1 MKRIH
6 LIALIVLF
14 PVLLNAQYFLTGQ
27 DPASIRWRQIR
38 SDNFR
43 IIFASEDS
51 VRAGKL
57 LNLFQHAYPHIRFDL
72 ASPETRSDVI
82 LHNRSVISNAM
93 VGWAPRRI
101 DFFHTPPQDGYAQ
114 DWFRQLTIHELRHLA
129 QVSKVNRGFGKSLS
143 VLFGQQ
149 GTAGLFGIFVP
160 FWFVEGDAVA
170 TETAMSYSGR
180 GRSPL
185 FEAGLRA
192 QLLEIGY
199 YVYDKAYFGSYKDY
213 TPDVYELGYYVV
225 GHNKFKYGPAI
236 WEKPLQ
242 RVSALPFTLTPFS
255 SGIRK
260 VSGYGK
266 LGLYNETMF
275 DLYEIWKRQDDSLTF
290 SPTLQLSP
298 THTSYTSYSSPQ
310 ALSGGSI
317 VALQSSMDD
326 INRIV
331 SIAGEKVEVLFTPG
345 TMLYNA
351 ISATDSLVA
360 WCEYQPDPRW
370 SNRDYSVIKIGN
382 LKTREQR
389 QMTFQSRYFS
399 PSLSC
404 DSRRIVV
411 CETAISGVNALVMLN
426 VADGAELFRFSS
438 DTLFFQSPQCIPSQE
453 KIAAVVVGQ
462 QGKSVIMVDMTNGQS
477 EFLIPFTYDDI
488 SLTDADD
495 NAILLSSGKSGIN
508 NIFRLD
514 LKNRRLIQL
523 ASSRFG
529 ADDAVFAAQGDIVF
543 SDYSSKGFSV
553 VQLPRQ
559 KQLAIPYDELT
570 HQGYQLAD
578 SLSSISTYNIDKVKI
593 TDTVF
598 TTKPYHK
605 ALNLFNFHSWAPF
618 SADADNYTVNPG
630 LSLMSQN
637 TLSTAVTTFDY
648 VFNTNEQTGKYS
660 LGFDYYGFY
669 PVISL
674 NASRELR
681 RARVNHEGE
690 IVDLKWWETSIS
702 GGTYIPLIYYQGPWI
717 RAFVPGVNYEQTM
730 RKMEE
735 GIKLDFREKI
745 SHSFSYSLYFYSFY
759 KSSLRDLIPPW
770 GLSVRSVY
778 QHALSD
784 IEPANQYYVGAN
796 VYMPGIA
803 KHHGMRLYAAFE
815 EQKRGMVEFGHYI
828 SFPRGFTSLFF
839 DQNLSFKADYM
850 FPILYP
856 DMNIPTVLY
865 LKRISG
871 GLFTDVFQG
880 SFNQSSSNLVS
891 SGLEL
896 YSDWHFLNFPF
907 PVTLGGRLSRLNN
920 DGKFVAEFLFGINTS
935 SLY

>member
-1 MKRIH
+1 MNRIH
-6 LIALIVLF
+6 LLTLIFLF
-14 PVLLNAQYFLTGQ
+14 PLLLNAQYFLTGQ
-27 DPASIRWRQIR
+27 DPASVRWRQIR

-43 IIFASEDS
+43 IIFAAEDS
-51 VRAGKL
+51 LRAGKL
-57 LNLFQHAYPHIRFDL
+57 LNLFQHSYPHIRFDL
-72 ASPETRSDVI
+72 DSPETQSDVI
-82 LHNRSVISNAM
+82 LHNKSVISNAM

-114 DWFRQLTIHELRHLA
+114 EWFRQLTIHELRHLA

-149 GTAGLFGIFVP
+149 GTAGLFGLFVP

-199 YVYDKAYFGSYKDY
+199 YVYDKAYFGSFKDY
-213 TPDVYELGYYVV
+213 TPDVYELGYYIV
-225 GHNKFKYGPAI
+225 GHNKYKYGPAI
-236 WEKPLQ
+236 WETPLQ
-242 RVSALPFTLTPFS
+242 KISATPFTLTPFS

-266 LGLYNETMF
+266 LGLYRETMF
-275 DLYEIWKRQDDSLTF
+275 DLYEVWKQQYDSLSYT
-290 SPTLQLSP
+290 SSLQLSP
-298 THTSYTSYSSPQ
+298 VHKSYTSYTSPQ
-310 ALSGGSI
+310 NLSDGRI

-326 INRIV
+326 VNRIV
-331 SIAGEKVEVLFTPG
+331 SISDSQVEVLFTPG

-351 ISATDSLVA
+351 LSAGDSLVV
-360 WCEYQPDPRW
+360 WCAYQPDPRW
-370 SNRDYSVIKIGN
+370 SNRDYSVIMIGD
-382 LKTREQR
+382 LQTLEHR
-389 QMTFQSRYFS
+389 QLTYQSRFFS
-399 PSLSC
+399 PSLTS
-404 DSRRIVV
+404 DGRRIAVT
-411 CETAISGVNALVMLN
+411 ETAENGVNSLVMLS
-426 VADGAELFRFSS
+426 VTDGAELFRFSS
-438 DTLFFQSPQCIPSQE
+438 DSLFFQTPQCIPFQE
-453 KIAAVVVGQ
+453 KLVAVAVGQ
-462 QGKSVIMVDMTNGQS
+462 HGKSVIMVDMTNGQF
-477 EFLIPFTYDDI
+477 EFLIPFAYDDI
-488 SLTDADD
+488 SLTDADE

-508 NIFRLD
+508 NIIRLD
-514 LKNRRLIQL
+514 LKNRSMSQL
-523 ASSRFG
+523 TSSRFG
-529 ADDAVFAAQGDIVF
+529 ADDAVFGAQGDIVYA
-543 SDYSSKGFSV
+543 DYNSKGFAV
-553 VQLPRQ
+553 VQLPKQ
-559 KQLAIPYDELT
+559 QQLAVPYNNVS

-578 SLSSISTYNIDKVKI
+578 MLSSVSTFNIDKSMI
-593 TDTVF
+593 PDTIF

-618 SADADNYTVNPG
+618 SANADNFTINPG
-630 LSLMSQN
+630 LSLVSQN
-637 TLSTAVTTFDY
+637 TLSTAVTTLDY
-648 VFNTNEQTGKYS
+648 SFNTNEQTGRYS

-674 NASRELR
+674 NAVRELR
-681 RARVNHEGE
+681 RGRTRYEGE
-690 IVDLKWWETSIS
+690 IIDLKWWETSLS
-702 GGTYIPLIYYQGPWI
+702 GGAYIPLIFYKGPWVQG
-717 RAFVPGVNYEQTM
+717 FVPGINYKQTM
-730 RKMEE
+730 RYMEE
-735 GIKLDFREKI
+735 GINVDFREKI

-796 VYMPGIA
+796 VYIPGLVN
-803 KHHGMRLYAAFE
+803 HHGLRLHAAFE
-815 EQKRGMVEFGHYI
+815 EQRRGMVEFGHLV
-828 SFPRGFTSLFF
+828 SFPRGYTGLFF
-839 DQNLSFKADYM
+839 DQNLSFKVDYM

-871 GLFTDVFQG
+871 AMFTDVFQG
-880 SFNQSSSNLVS
+880 KISQSSSNLVS
-891 SGLEL
+891 SGLEV

-907 PVTLGGRLSRLNN
+907 PVTLGGRLSRLNK
-920 DGKFVAEFLFGINTS
+920 DGKIVAEFLFGINTS